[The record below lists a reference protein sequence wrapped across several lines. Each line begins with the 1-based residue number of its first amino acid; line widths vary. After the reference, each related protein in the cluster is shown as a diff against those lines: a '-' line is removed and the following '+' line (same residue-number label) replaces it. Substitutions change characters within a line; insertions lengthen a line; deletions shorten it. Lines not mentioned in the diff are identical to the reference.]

1 MLVLTHIVQPD
12 TFRSQVSRHGT
23 DRSSPRG
30 TQMPTEGTG
39 QKSLLLWR
47 KPMAQVTYRGVKYD
61 TTERKQA
68 QTHKVQET
76 YRGVKFNKELVTA

>member
-1 MLVLTHIVQPD
+1 MGT
-12 TFRSQVSRHGT
+12 QVSRHGT
-23 DRSSPRG
+23 GSFIPSG

-76 YRGVKFNKELVTA
+76 YRGVKFNKELATA